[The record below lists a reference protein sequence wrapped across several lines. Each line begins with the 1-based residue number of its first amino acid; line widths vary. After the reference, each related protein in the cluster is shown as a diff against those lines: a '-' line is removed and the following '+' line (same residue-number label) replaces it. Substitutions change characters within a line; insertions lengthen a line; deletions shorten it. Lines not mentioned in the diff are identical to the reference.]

1 MAMAMECVALTGI
14 SRQVIRELVANGIRT
29 VEIRSPHNFLALLH
43 LSPGDVIFLT
53 EASRPD
59 IVSGTGGMLTR
70 IREIQVVT
78 HKMVQAGA
86 DFYEEREAQA
96 ARVQLQMVG
105 HGRVRCVK
113 SFKLGSPTVLDVDEV
128 CYYDAG

>member
-1 MAMAMECVALTGI
+1 MAMECVALTGI
-14 SRQVIRELVANGIRT
+14 SRQVIRELVTNGIRT
-29 VEIRSPHNFLALLH
+29 LEIRSPHNFLALLH

-53 EASRPD
+53 EASGPD
-59 IVSGTGGMLTR
+59 IVTGTGGMLTR

-78 HKMVQAGA
+78 HKTVQAGA
-86 DFYEEREAQA
+86 DFYEEREAQV

-105 HGRVRCVK
+105 HGRVRSVK
-113 SFKLGSPTVLDVDEV
+113 SFKLGSPMVLDVDEV